1 MMRDPGNEVEQAAPY
16 ALFSKAQKSRYK
28 FAVLFRHFNLWT
40 EIEMNNHS
48 LFQLH
53 LNSIQ
58 IACLE
63 LTARTA
69 CQEMTANGKYLFQNI
84 ACDID
89 WSWFQPCSQG
99 LSSSCP
105 RERIGSLGTR
115 LVMFLDCGK
124 ELMRLVARLLGEGPN
139 IPTHV
144 DAFPL
149 AAEYF
154 FLKRT

>member
-16 ALFSKAQKSRYK
+16 ALFSNAQKSRYK

-63 LTARTA
+63 LIARTA
-69 CQEMTANGKYLFQNI
+69 CQEMTANGKY
-84 ACDID
+84 C
-89 WSWFQPCSQG
+89 FQPCSQG
-99 LSSSCP
+99 LSSF
-105 RERIGSLGTR
+105 RTQDRIGTLGMR

-124 ELMRLVARLLGEGPN
+124 ELIRLVARLLGC
-139 IPTHV
+139 
-144 DAFPL
+144 
-149 AAEYF
+149 
-154 FLKRT
+154 